1 MWELSGNLPWERL
14 SSASH
19 PLLATLGLLKV
30 RSNLGHKLVEK
41 FLKAVSHFLPSFFFL
56 ESESQRR
63 AGGFPFQQG

>member
-30 RSNLGHKLVEK
+30 RSNLGYKLVEK
-41 FLKAVSHFLPSFFFL
+41 FLKAASHFLPFFF
-56 ESESQRR
+56 
-63 AGGFPFQQG
+63 GI